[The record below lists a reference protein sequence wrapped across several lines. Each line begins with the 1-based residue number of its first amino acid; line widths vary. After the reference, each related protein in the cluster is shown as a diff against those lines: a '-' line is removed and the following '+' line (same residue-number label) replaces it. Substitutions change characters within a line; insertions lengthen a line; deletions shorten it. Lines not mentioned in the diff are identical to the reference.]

1 LRLDFFLEFFC
12 RCGMAIAYI
21 RNLQGLVKI
30 LRTSEKEQAS
40 VANRARAAFNSASR
54 SKQKAQPWAAPFH

>member
-30 LRTSEKEQAS
+30 LRTTEKEQAS
-40 VANRARAAFNSASR
+40 VANRASTALDSTSYIM
-54 SKQKAQPWAAPFH
+54 QKAQPWLRPSI